1 MFMEAK
7 KKELSLA
14 ELEQMRKEGKLNIE
28 SSDVIAAK
36 RAARAKKRAEKEA
49 KAQAEKETQET
60 FKAMEEYFPNFN
72 RTGEFLRILQEE
84 IRAQRKLGLERKKD
98 KFNLPDRLREP
109 YFFAFKVLDYN
120 TYRLELGALAIEGL
134 KIQDREVKMFTYEF
148 LDNMLKQGFVDM
160 GWILSM
166 LNKKYVSRY
175 GWALL
180 RKHSEMLAN
189 PGGNIIG
196 DILDEW
202 ADDSDTWKKWETLAK
217 EDGKPVDTRKL
228 YPRTWAIR

>member
-1 MFMEAK
+1 MEVK

-14 ELEQMRKEGKLNIE
+14 ELDKLREEGKNIDCSE
-28 SSDVIAAK
+28 VIAAK
-36 RAARAKKRAEKEA
+36 RAVRAKKRAEQEEKSNAEK
-49 KAQAEKETQET
+49 KAQEAV
-60 FKAMEEYFPNFN
+60 KAMEEYFPNFN
-72 RTGEFLRILQEE
+72 RTREFLRILQEE
-84 IRAQRKLGLERKKD
+84 IRSQRKLGLERKKD
-98 KFNLPDRLREP
+98 KFNLPVHLREP
-109 YFFAFKVLDYN
+109 YFLAFNVLDYN
-120 TYRLELGALAIEGL
+120 SCRVELGALAIEGL

-148 LDNMLKQGFVDM
+148 LDNMLTEGFVDM

-180 RKHSEMLAN
+180 RKHSEMLSN

-202 ADDSDTWKKWETLAK
+202 ADDADTWKKWEALAK
-217 EDGKPVDTRKL
+217 EDGKPVDTRIL
-228 YPRTWAIR
+228 YPRTWNIR